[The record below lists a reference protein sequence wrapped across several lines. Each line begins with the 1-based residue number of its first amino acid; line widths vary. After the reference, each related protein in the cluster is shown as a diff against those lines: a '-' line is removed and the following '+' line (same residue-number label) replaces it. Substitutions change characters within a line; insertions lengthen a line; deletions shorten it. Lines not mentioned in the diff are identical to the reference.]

1 MTAQEILS
9 YAVKCGLTVADI
21 KIFSIGFV
29 LDYIDTYYKL
39 KNNQNIHADEEK
51 YLKLKSVL
59 PFVEEKYNSGNI
71 TYQQYSE
78 WMSDYKR
85 LEDIYGINY

>member
-9 YAVKCGLTVADI
+9 YAVKCGLTVADT
-21 KIFSIGFV
+21 KTFSIGFI

-39 KNNQNIHADEEK
+39 KNNYNIHADEEK
-51 YLKLKSVL
+51 YLKLKSVA
-59 PFVEEKYNSGNI
+59 PFIEEKYNNGNI
-71 TYQQYSE
+71 TYQQYSD
-78 WMSDYKR
+78 WMSNYKR